1 MQIKVTIDVEV
12 PQVLKDIAGLLLP
25 KDSGTTKTETAPAT
39 EPAPVMEAAVREPEP
54 PRTAAPLTLS
64 DAKEAM
70 NAARVRI
77 EGKNYQ
83 DSTTEGHKLYHKEL
97 TEKMKG
103 LMLRANPDAMRPA
116 DLTPPQLT
124 EFIVSLGNLEL
135 KDGKIVEALP
145 F

>member
-1 MQIKVTIDVEV
+1 
-12 PQVLKDIAGLLLP
+12 
-25 KDSGTTKTETAPAT
+25 
-39 EPAPVMEAAVREPEP
+39 
-54 PRTAAPLTLS
+54 
-64 DAKEAM
+64 M

-77 EGKNYQ
+77 EGEKYQ

-97 TEKMKG
+97 TEKMKS

-124 EFIVSLGNLEL
+124 EFIMSLGNLEL

>member
-25 KDSGTTKTETAPAT
+25 KDGKPTEKTT
-39 EPAPVMEAAVREPEP
+39 EPAPVMEVAVREPEP
-54 PRTAAPLTLS
+54 PKTAAPLTLS

-97 TEKMKG
+97 TRWMKS
-103 LMLRANPDAMRPA
+103 LMFRANPDAMRPA

-135 KDGKIVEALP
+135 KDGKIVETLP

>member
-25 KDSGTTKTETAPAT
+25 KDGKPTEKTA
-39 EPAPVMEAAVREPEP
+39 EPAPVMEVAVREPEP
-54 PRTAAPLTLS
+54 PKTAAPLTLS

-77 EGKNYQ
+77 EGEKYQ

-97 TEKMKG
+97 TEKMKS

-124 EFIVSLGNLEL
+124 EFIMSLGNLEL

>member
-25 KDSGTTKTETAPAT
+25 KDSGPTKTETAPAQ
-39 EPAPVMEAAVREPEP
+39 EAPTVEVAVQEPEP

-77 EGKNYQ
+77 EGENYQ

-97 TEKMKG
+97 TRWMKS

>member
-1 MQIKVTIDVEV
+1 MKIKVTIDVEV

-25 KDSGTTKTETAPAT
+25 KDSKPTEKTT

-54 PRTAAPLTLS
+54 PKTAAPLTLS

-77 EGKNYQ
+77 EGENYQ

-97 TEKMKG
+97 TEKMKS